1 LPEVNLACRRRVYAV
16 SVIWLRALVFLLA
29 CQCLPAAAADVVVH
43 LFERE
48 GCSHCALAAA
58 DLERQAAQDA
68 AVVLRRHEISGEQAA
83 RERFAELIALFGI
96 ERPAV
101 PLVVI
106 GNRGFVG
113 YDRADGIGA
122 AYAEAIA
129 ACRRAGCEDV
139 VARLAAQGAQRA
151 AESGAD
157 AAGAAVA
164 GPARSSVSLP
174 LVGEIELASLSLPV
188 LTVVLGA
195 LDGFNPCAMWVLVFL
210 LGLLLPMQDASR
222 RWILGGAFILASAA
236 VYYLF
241 MAAWLNALLLLG
253 LSQWV
258 RLAVGLV
265 ALFAGGRYL
274 YEWVRDPAIV
284 CEVTAPERRQ
294 AVFARLRA
302 AAGQPGLLLAL
313 AGIVGLAVAVNLV
326 ELLCSA
332 GLPAVYA
339 QLLTMSAL
347 PGWQHYLYLALYVLV
362 FMLDD
367 LFVFVLAMTTLRIA
381 GASLTLTRAS
391 RLIGGMVLLGIGL
404 AMLLRPQWLA
414 LG

>member
-1 LPEVNLACRRRVYAV
+1 MT
-16 SVIWLRALVFLLA
+16 WLRALVFLLS
-29 CQCLPAAAADVVVH
+29 CLSVPAAAAEVAVH

-48 GCSHCALAAA
+48 GCPHCALAAA
-58 DLERQAAQDA
+58 ELERQVGQGVD
-68 AVVLRRHEISGEQAA
+68 VVLRRHEIDGDEAA
-83 RERFAELIALFGI
+83 RQRFAALVALFGI

-101 PLVVI
+101 PLVLI
-106 GNRGFVG
+106 GSRGFIGFDDAGGV
-113 YDRADGIGA
+113 GA

-129 ACRRAGCEDV
+129 ACRRDGCEDL
-139 VARLAAQGAQRA
+139 VAGLAAEGGT
-151 AESGAD
+151 EGD
-157 AAGAAVA
+157 VGAATAPV
-164 GPARSSVSLP
+164 RSRVSLP
-174 LVGEIELASLSLPV
+174 LFGEVELANLSLPL

-210 LGLLLPMQDASR
+210 LGLLLPMQDAAR

-236 VYYLF
+236 VYYGF

-253 LSQWV
+253 MSQWV
-258 RLAVGLV
+258 RLAVALV
-265 ALFAGGRYL
+265 ALLAGAHYL
-274 YEWVRDPAIV
+274 REWLRNPAMV
-284 CEVTAPERRQ
+284 CEVTAPERRR

-339 QLLTMSAL
+339 QMLTMSAL
-347 PGWQHYLYLALYVLV
+347 PAWQHYAYLALYVFV

-367 LFVFVLAMTTLRIA
+367 LLVFMIAMTTLRIT
-381 GASLTLTRAS
+381 GASARLTRAS
-391 RLIGGMVLLGIGL
+391 RLLGGVLLLAIGL
-404 AMLLRPQWLA
+404 AMLFRPQWLA

>member
-1 LPEVNLACRRRVYAV
+1 MN
-16 SVIWLRALVFLLA
+16 WLRALVFLLS
-29 CQCLPAAAADVVVH
+29 CLSGPAAAAEVTVH
-43 LFERE
+43 LFERA
-48 GCSHCALAAA
+48 GCPHCALAATE
-58 DLERQAAQDA
+58 LERQVAQDA
-68 AVVLRRHEISGEQAA
+68 DVRLRRHEINGDDDA
-83 RERFAELIALFGI
+83 RQRFAALVALFGI

-106 GNRGFVG
+106 GGRGFIG
-113 YDRADGIGA
+113 YDDAGGVGA

-129 ACRRAGCEDV
+129 ACRRDGCEDL
-139 VARLAAQGAQRA
+139 VAALGAGMAPGLGDAGSVPDGREARA
-151 AESGAD
+151 SAGD
-157 AAGAAVA
+157 AGTGAAATASV
-164 GPARSSVSLP
+164 RSSVSLP
-174 LVGEIELASLSLPV
+174 LFGEVELASLSLPL

-210 LGLLLPMQDASR
+210 LGLLLPMQDAAR

-236 VYYLF
+236 VYYVF

-253 LSQWV
+253 MSQWV

-265 ALFAGGRYL
+265 ALLAGAHYL
-274 YEWVRDPAIV
+274 REWFRNAAMV
-284 CEVTAPERRQ
+284 CEVTAPERRR
-294 AVFARLRA
+294 AVFGRLRA
-302 AAGQPGLLLAL
+302 AAGQRGLLLAL

-339 QLLTMSAL
+339 QMLTMSAL
-347 PGWQHYLYLALYVLV
+347 PAWQHYAYLALYVFV

-367 LFVFVLAMTTLRIA
+367 LLVFVVAMTTLRIT
-381 GASLTLTRAS
+381 GASAGLTRAS
-391 RLIGGMVLLGIGL
+391 RLVGGVLLLAIGL
-404 AMLLRPQWLA
+404 AMLFRPQGLA